1 MTQSKNPGAGTSGT
15 ANVSAANF
23 GVVVTAALAG
33 LLFGFDTVVISGV
46 TESVG
51 RVFEL
56 AKGGFWYGFA
66 VASALVGTL
75 IGALVAGAPGDR
87 YGSRDTL
94 KIVGFMY
101 VVSAVGCALCWSI
114 ESFYVFRFIGGLA
127 IGASSVLAPV
137 YISEIAP
144 AERRGALTGLFQF
157 NIVLGILL
165 AFLSNALVQ
174 QLSGGEDL
182 WRLKLGI
189 AAVPAVLFAILMYTI
204 PQSPRWLMMRGRVDE
219 ARVSLERVGVR
230 DTGHMLAEL
239 QRGADVARQHSTLR
253 LFTRANGRP
262 IALAILIA
270 LFNQLSG
277 INGILYYLNDTL
289 KSAGIEGMS
298 NAWQSVA
305 IGAANFI
312 ATLIALRVIDR
323 VGRRKLLLIGSIGTC
338 LALAAAAAIFITGQG
353 GQYFSAVLIVFIAFF
368 AFSQGAVIWVYLA
381 EIFPTPVRS
390 RGQALGSATHWAMAA
405 VVAQIYPMLAAQS
418 LAVPFVIFS
427 ACMLLQFFVVLA
439 IFPETRG
446 VELES
451 MDKALERKSG
461 AGT

>member
-1 MTQSKNPGAGTSGT
+1 MTGANKVG
-15 ANVSAANF
+15 ARNL
-23 GVVVTAALAG
+23 GVVVTASLAG

-51 RVFEL
+51 KVFQLER
-56 AKGGFWYGFA
+56 GGFWYGFA

-75 IGALVAGAPGDR
+75 IGALIAGTPGDR

-101 VVSAVGCALCWSI
+101 VVSALGCAFCWNL
-114 ESFYVFRFIGGLA
+114 ESFNVFRFVGGLA

-165 AFLSNALVQ
+165 AFLSNALVEQ
-174 QLSGGEDL
+174 FSGGADL

-189 AAVPAVLFAILMYTI
+189 AAVPAVLFAILMFTI
-204 PQSPRWLMMRGRVDE
+204 PQSPRWLSNRGRTEE
-219 ARVSLERVGVR
+219 ARASLRRVGVE
-230 DTGHMLAEL
+230 DTEAMLAEF
-239 QRGADVARQHSTLR
+239 ARAAQASRRETAQR
-253 LFTRANGRP
+253 LFVPSYRKP
-262 IALAILIA
+262 IMLAVLLA

-289 KSAGIEGMS
+289 KAAGIEGMS

-305 IGAANFI
+305 IGAANLI
-312 ATLIALRVIDR
+312 ATMLALRVIDR
-323 VGRRKLLLIGSIGTC
+323 VGRRKLLLIGSVGTAA
-338 LALAAAAAIFITGQG
+338 ALACAAAIFTTGQG
-353 GQYFSAVLIVFIAFF
+353 GQWFSTVLIVFISFF

-381 EIFPTPVRS
+381 EIFPTAVRS

-405 VVAQIYPMLAAQS
+405 VISQLYPMLSGYSQA
-418 LAVPFVIFS
+418 LPFALFAGFMV
-427 ACMLLQFFVVLA
+427 LQFFVVLLW
-439 IFPETRG
+439 FPETRG

-451 MDKALERKSG
+451 MDQALQAKPG
-461 AGT
+461 ASA

>member
-1 MTQSKNPGAGTSGT
+1 MNGSRNL
-15 ANVSAANF
+15 
-23 GVVVTAALAG
+23 GVIVTASLAG

-46 TESVG
+46 TDSI
-51 RVFEL
+51 RQVFHLEP
-56 AKGGFWYGFA
+56 GSFWAGFA
-66 VASALVGTL
+66 VASALLGTF

-87 YGSRDTL
+87 FGSRDTL
-94 KIVGFMY
+94 KAVGFMY
-101 VVSAVGCALCWSI
+101 VASALGCAFCWSL

-144 AERRGALTGLFQF
+144 ADRRGALTGLFQF

-165 AFLSNALVQ
+165 AFVSNALIQ
-174 QLSGGEDL
+174 QASDGEDL

-189 AAVPAVLFAILMYTI
+189 AAAPAILFAILLYTI
-204 PQSPRWLMMRGRVDE
+204 PQSPRWLSMRGRHNE
-219 ARVSLERVGVR
+219 ARASLQRVGVINT
-230 DTGHMLAEL
+230 DAMLAEFA
-239 QRGADVARQHSTLR
+239 RSAEAARQNAAER
-253 LFTRANGRP
+253 LFIRTYRLP
-262 IALAILIA
+262 IVLAVLLA

-289 KSAGIEGMS
+289 KAAGIEGMS

-312 ATLIALRVIDR
+312 ATLVALRVIDR
-323 VGRRKLLLIGSIGTC
+323 VGRRKLLLIGSVGTA
-338 LALAAAAAIFITGQG
+338 LALATAAAIFASGAG
-353 GQYFSAVLIVFIAFF
+353 GQYFSVVLIVFIAFF

-381 EIFPTPVRS
+381 EIFPTAVRS

-405 VVAQIYPMLAAQS
+405 IISTIYPMLSAVSNS
-418 LAVPFVIFS
+418 LPFAIFAV
-427 ACMLLQFFVVLA
+427 CMVVQFFVVLA
-439 IFPETRG
+439 MFPETRG

-451 MDKALERKSG
+451 MDKALG
-461 AGT
+461 AKRASA